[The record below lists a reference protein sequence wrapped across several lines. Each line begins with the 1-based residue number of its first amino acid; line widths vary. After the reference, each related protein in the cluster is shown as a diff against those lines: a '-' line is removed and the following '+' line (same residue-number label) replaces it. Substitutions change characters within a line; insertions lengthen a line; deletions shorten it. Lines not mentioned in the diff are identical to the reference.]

1 MPLGK
6 FNLFGN
12 QQSPQ
17 GFTPMINR
25 PGGYPIPPGP
35 SPMNSFGGGL
45 GGGMPNT
52 QGIPGRNP
60 LWEVGPQGNG
70 RQGYP
75 PSGYPP
81 QGFLQQPMQRP
92 MQNPMLPVQSY
103 PSQGY
108 PLQQNTPPVY
118 NQGYGQMPVQPAW
131 EGPKKGGIKGFINN
145 LLSKMKK

>member
-6 FNLFGN
+6 LNLFGN

-25 PGGYPIPPGP
+25 PGGYPMPPGVP
-35 SPMNSFGGGL
+35 PIPYN
-45 GGGMPNT
+45 
-52 QGIPGRNP
+52 QGIPGRNQ

-75 PSGYPP
+75 APGYPP
-81 QGFLQQPMQRP
+81 QGFLQQPMQ
-92 MQNPMLPVQSY
+92 NPMLPVRSY
-103 PSQGY
+103 PPQGY
-108 PLQQNTPPVY
+108 PFQQNTPPIY

-131 EGPKKGGIKGFINN
+131 EGPKKGGIKGFIGN
-145 LLSKMKK
+145 LISKIKK